1 MAESD
6 SFRAQKAASLNNL
19 VNQASSWAVD
29 VKYFRKALEVLE
41 AAKFELEDGI
51 ILKQQILRQKEL
63 EEYVVKNCYQN
74 RTYNF
79 LQAQKCEEF
88 HYANDFKL
96 NLLKTFFSDHIARH
110 LKQYETC
117 WKNPEFEAL
126 KTNEEK
132 DLAFVECHD
141 KWVANLRE
149 NVVPELEGRVRE
161 LLQ

>member
-6 SFRAQKAASLNNL
+6 AFRAQKAASLNNL

-117 WKNPEFEAL
+117 WKNAEFESL
-126 KTNEEK
+126 NTNEEK

-141 KWVANLRE
+141 KWVANIRE

-161 LLQ
+161 FLQ